1 MSEETPKEEEKKLT
15 GFALN
20 KKNINLGGRPLGA
33 KGKKNIPSEQDIKD
47 EIKHGSTVALRVL
60 KDAMKSASGAN
71 SIRAAIKWV
80 DLTMTILDEDKEVKV
95 VKKSDEPAKKKKEDH
110 TGSVVSFKRTVGEG
124 NEK

>member
-1 MSEETPKEEEKKLT
+1 MSEETPKEEKKLT

-20 KKNINLGGRPLGA
+20 KENINLGGRPRGA

-47 EIKHGSTVALRVL
+47 EIKHGSTLALNVL
-60 KDAMKSASGAN
+60 KDAMKSETGAN
-71 SIRAAIKWV
+71 KLRAAIKWV